1 MALVIG
7 PNAPTEP
14 MAGQAGFDGV
24 EEAAWGPPRNGLSV
38 SVKMGV
44 SVNEG
49 TGMSSERVPTM
60 ASASSLV
67 VLADRCGGRCRSCG
81 DRPRCCRVRGGPR
94 AHLAAADRMLYLD
107 DMALYDGE

>member
-49 TGMSSERVPTM
+49 TGMSSERVSRRWRRPHLL
-60 ASASSLV
+60 SSSRIAAAAGVVAAAFGRDVAAFEV
-67 VLADRCGGRCRSCG
+67 VLE
-81 DRPRCCRVRGGPR
+81 
-94 AHLAAADRMLYLD
+94 LI
-107 DMALYDGE
+107 